1 MLKEQIFEMMNG
13 FLTEGLLLLP
23 EQYTIEDEFA
33 EGKECCI
40 LYEGIYQAERNLCER
55 LGEDENED
63 VETILNSMEKITRIL
78 AMKMYE
84 YGKYACMVRA
94 IGR

>member
-1 MLKEQIFEMMNG
+1 MLKEQIFEKMNG

-84 YGKYACMVRA
+84 YGKYGCTARA
-94 IGR
+94 GNQ

>member
-1 MLKEQIFEMMNG
+1 MQKEQIFDKMNG
-13 FLTEGLLLLP
+13 FLTEELLLLP
-23 EQYTIEDEFA
+23 EQHIIEDEFA
-33 EGKECCI
+33 EGKECCL

-63 VETILNSMEKITRIL
+63 VEAILNGMERITRIL

-84 YGKYACMVRA
+84 YGKYGCTARA
-94 IGR
+94 GNQ

>member
-1 MLKEQIFEMMNG
+1 MQKEHIFEKMNG
-13 FLTEGLLLLP
+13 FLAEGLLTLP
-23 EQYTIEDEFA
+23 EQHVVEDEFA
-33 EGKECCI
+33 EGKECCL

-63 VETILNSMEKITRIL
+63 VETILNGMERITRIL

-84 YGKYACMVRA
+84 YGKYGCTARA
-94 IGR
+94 GNQ